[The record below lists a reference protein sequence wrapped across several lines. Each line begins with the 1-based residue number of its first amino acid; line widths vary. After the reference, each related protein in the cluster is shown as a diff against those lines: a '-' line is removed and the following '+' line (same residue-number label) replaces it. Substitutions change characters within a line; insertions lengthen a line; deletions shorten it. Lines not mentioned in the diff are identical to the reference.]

1 MSKSLNYTY
10 EDKKKIYNN
19 IEKFKKL
26 CNKEELIFLGKL
38 IINGIDKSQITEK
51 KNGIWFDLC
60 ILNDESLYKIDKY
73 LKKFL
78 KNINNNNDDNI
89 KSYIIKFKNNNIN
102 SIFSKK
108 EKKII
113 DKIEKSYIYQ

>member
-1 MSKSLNYTY
+1 MRKSLNYTY

-26 CNKEELIFLGKL
+26 CDKEELIFLGKL

-78 KNINNNNDDNI
+78 KNINNNNEDI
-89 KSYIIKFKNNNIN
+89 KSYIIKFKNNSVN

-113 DKIEKSYIYQ
+113 DKIEKSYMYQ

>member
-1 MSKSLNYTY
+1 MNNSLKYTY

-19 IEKFKKL
+19 IESFKKI
-26 CNKEELIFLGKL
+26 CTKNDLIILGKI
-38 IINGIDKSQITEK
+38 IINNLDKSKITEK

-60 ILNDESLYKIDKY
+60 ILNDSILYKIDKHI
-73 LKKFL
+73 
-78 KNINNNNDDNI
+78 KNILNKNEEKEEIQNYILKFNNLNNQ
-89 KSYIIKFKNNNIN
+89 

-113 DKIEKSYIYQ
+113 DKIEKSYMYQ

>member
-1 MSKSLNYTY
+1 MIKSLNYD
-10 EDKKKIYNN
+10 DKKKIYNN
-19 IEKFKKL
+19 IEKFKKI
-26 CNKEELIFLGKL
+26 CDKEELIFLGKL
-38 IINGIDKSQITEK
+38 IISGIDKSQITEK

-60 ILNDESLYKIDKY
+60 ILNDETLYKIDKY

-78 KNINNNNDDNI
+78 KDINNKET
-89 KSYIIKFKNNNIN
+89 KSYIIKFKNNNVN

>member
-19 IEKFKKL
+19 IEKFKKM
-26 CNKEELIFLGKL
+26 CDKDELIFLGKL
-38 IINGIDKSQITEK
+38 IISGIDKSQITEK

-60 ILNDESLYKIDKY
+60 ILNDETLYKIDKY

-78 KNINNNNDDNI
+78 KNINNNNNEDI

-113 DKIEKSYIYQ
+113 DKIEKSYMYQ